1 MLHPYVWLLPH
12 QGVQVLIQ
20 NVLLVDWLG
29 VTVTTVSAA
38 VAVVALLLELCANKL
53 WDAWICTPRIMA
65 VHTITTAIVDV
76 AIMIEGLV
84 FFSLFNQSD

>member
-1 MLHPYVWLLPH
+1 MVVVPSRCT
-12 QGVQVLIQ
+12 VLIQ

-29 VTVTTVSAA
+29 VTVTTVFAA
-38 VAVVALLLELCANKL
+38 VVVAFLLSLCANTL

-84 FFSLFNQSD
+84 FFLLFNQSDIRKFRN